1 MVNITKR
8 LTLIKITIIL
18 VLFYGALRHE
28 NALTYRTINFMIL
41 VILYLSINL
50 MRSKI
55 KNNNILFLSYIIE
68 IGIISLMEYNS
79 RYLVNYLF
87 HLFYFLTLLHI
98 PFNVNKNH
106 SLILSIV
113 LIIISSM
120 KFVIL
125 LYNKPIFGNL
135 AQSIFFIL
143 TGVFIAFL
151 MNFLKYYK
159 DEKESKEKLNK
170 ELLETREKL
179 ERVAIIEERNRI
191 ARDLHDT
198 IGHSMTG
205 TIMGL
210 DMVEV
215 LMDEDLPKAKGMIEH
230 LKDNAR
236 DNLVQVRQVVN
247 TLDPN
252 QNVSKGLDSINELID
267 SYSFKSNVDINFK
280 VKGNIIKLN
289 PAINIVLYRTIQEGL
304 TNAIRHSEC
313 SKIDINLEFY
323 NTHIDLKIKDDGI
336 GSNNTGQGYGLQS
349 MEDRVLS
356 IGGNILFLPDEGFE
370 ILINIPLEVS
380 ND

>member
-1 MVNITKR
+1 
-8 LTLIKITIIL
+8 
-18 VLFYGALRHE
+18 
-28 NALTYRTINFMIL
+28 
-41 VILYLSINL
+41 
-50 MRSKI
+50 
-55 KNNNILFLSYIIE
+55 
-68 IGIISLMEYNS
+68 
-79 RYLVNYLF
+79 
-87 HLFYFLTLLHI
+87 
-98 PFNVNKNH
+98 
-106 SLILSIV
+106 
-113 LIIISSM
+113 
-120 KFVIL
+120 
-125 LYNKPIFGNL
+125 
-135 AQSIFFIL
+135 
-143 TGVFIAFL
+143 
-151 MNFLKYYK
+151 
-159 DEKESKEKLNK
+159 
-170 ELLETREKL
+170 
-179 ERVAIIEERNRI
+179 
-191 ARDLHDT
+191 
-198 IGHSMTG
+198 MTG

-252 QNVSKGLDSINELID
+252 QNVSKGLDSINGLID